1 VLRIFARVQ
10 KRPHRGSYTGYGK
23 RQPSEKAPVLTPRE
37 LAVLASGGPDA
48 GHGSNGS
55 SSNGGSLA
63 SGGSGSATHADPDGS
78 SNGNSNGN
86 SASAGIDGSTPQT
99 D

>member
-1 VLRIFARVQ
+1 
-10 KRPHRGSYTGYGK
+10 GSYTGYGK

-48 GHGSNGS
+48 GHGTNGS
-55 SSNGGSLA
+55 
-63 SGGSGSATHADPDGS
+63 P
-78 SNGNSNGN
+78 SNGNSGGVTHTDEDAA
-86 SASAGIDGSTPQT
+86 SHADSAGSNGSAGHVDASGFAGPADPSGFAGPTPQT